1 MASAN
6 LFLLFIISSLFSS
19 NCISFAETDTI
30 KQGQLLRDWEQLV
43 SAGGVFRLGFFSPN
57 PTYSIELGSSGPRH
71 LGIWFNYIPFYSVWV
86 ANRKDPIPDSS
97 GALTVDGDGKLKIT
111 YQGGSP
117 IVINSNMA
125 SKSSPGGN
133 FTATL
138 LDSGNLVIR
147 QVDSTGSLGPILW
160 QSFDYPHNIL
170 LPGMKLGMNIK
181 TGQNWTLSSWLSE
194 KIPAPGAFKLGLD
207 PSGANQLLI
216 WRRDEIYWSSGVWQN
231 GSFESAPELTKR
243 NDLLDFRFVANE
255 EERYFTYSIKK
266 KSVLSRWDLDTLG
279 QITAFILERN
289 DSSSIWIYDTV
300 GPCQYASKNSTAVC
314 LTEKPTKCRNGSEMF
329 VPKRGYIDYT
339 ADWYYD
345 SDFNLSLS
353 DCHAKCW
360 KNCSCVAYKP
370 ASNDDTGCHFWS
382 KLSNFTPGDNF
393 DFVYLLS
400 HQNITS

>member
-147 QVDSTGSLGPILW
+147 QA
-160 QSFDYPHNIL
+160 
-170 LPGMKLGMNIK
+170 K